1 MKDLFAAFSRAA
13 RDLMRGE
20 VLWHAIWPP
29 LVAALLWTVVA
40 VVIWTDGIAAMSR
53 IIPELPW
60 SGWEWISRWA
70 AMFLLLAAFATLTY
84 LTAVGLVAIVAL
96 PLLIKLISVR
106 DYPDLVH
113 RGENV
118 FWGSLLNTLSAGA
131 VFLVGGLLSLPLLLI
146 PGVLLV
152 LPLAWTAWLNQ
163 RTFRFDALAEHAT
176 RAELEQLVREQR
188 NNFLGAGVG
197 TAVLAHVPLLQL
209 LAPTFTAVVFVHLG
223 LSALRRL
230 RSEQG
235 VQL

>member
-1 MKDLFAAFSRAA
+1 MNAVINAFGRAA
-13 RDLMRGE
+13 RDLARGE

-29 LVAALLWTVVA
+29 LVAALVWATVA
-40 VVIWTDGIAAMSR
+40 VIVWADGIAAMSH

-84 LTAVGLVAIVAL
+84 VTALGLVAIVAL
-96 PLLIKLISVR
+96 PLLIKRIASR

-118 FWGSLLNTLSAGA
+118 FWGSLGNTLVAGA

-146 PGVLLV
+146 PGVVLV

-176 RAELEQLVREQR
+176 RAELAQLVREQR
-188 NNFLGAGVG
+188 GSFLGAGIG
-197 TAVLAHVPLLQL
+197 TAVAAHVPLLQI
-209 LAPTFTAVVFVHLG
+209 LAPTYTAVVFVHLG
-223 LSALRRL
+223 LGALRRL

>member
-197 TAVLAHVPLLQL
+197 TAMLAHVPLLQL

-223 LSALRRL
+223 LGALRRL

>member
-1 MKDLFAAFSRAA
+1 MNVVINAFGRAA
-13 RDLMRGE
+13 RDLARGK
-20 VLWHAIWPP
+20 VLWHALWPP
-29 LVAALLWTVVA
+29 LVATLLWAVVA
-40 VVIWTDGIAAMSR
+40 FLVWADGIAAMSR

-84 LTAVGLVAIVAL
+84 LTAVGLVAVVAL
-96 PLLIKLISVR
+96 PLLIKLISAR

-176 RAELEQLVREQR
+176 RAELEQLVRAQR

-223 LSALRRL
+223 LGALRRL